1 MTETEVLL
9 KTHKFLKNTRLW
21 NHSVVRLFTDAHSTL
36 LPYKA
41 LNPFQRFTLNMGEF
55 VLHPDL
61 VGQLGDGETIF
72 AVEGKGE
79 TDLLKGIAQAEM
91 YQLGFHCAFIAADAD
106 ALGTRLVEY
115 ARDKEIGVILV
126 SDEARLIE
134 LPKIRMPLRDNFH
147 FVARQLESTI
157 QIGVKNVFTYNI
169 PTHYLVWAVVL
180 EPKQEYSVNN
190 LPNQLLNYPI
200 PSDWRSALRGA
211 EKLGLVKISGRTVQ
225 LSQLGEAAKAI
236 LQTDLQD
243 WTEVHQ
249 IVGARGTG
257 IPLVQVK
264 PQAAA
269 ILRILLL
276 QDPLVQL
283 MIEGLKLASNNSA
296 TFAELAIICD
306 KLDPARTQIFFLKP
320 ESVEMLMDSKGRIS
334 WNLATGQDY
343 RSTTFYQYK
352 SVLIH
357 AGILNRTKLGGVTAM
372 NYEPS
377 RDIWELL

>member
-36 LPYKA
+36 LPHSS
-41 LNPFQRFTLNMGEF
+41 LNPFQRFTLNMGDF

-72 AVEGKGE
+72 ALEGKGE

-91 YQLGFHCAFIAADAD
+91 YQLGFHCSFIAADAD

-115 ARDKEIGVILV
+115 ARDKEIGVIAV
-126 SDEARLIE
+126 SDDVHLLE

-147 FVARQLESTI
+147 FIARQLESII
-157 QIGVKNVFTYNI
+157 QLGSQNVFQYNI
-169 PTHYLVWAVVL
+169 PTHYLVWVIAL
-180 EPKQEYSVNN
+180 KPKKEYSMDN
-190 LPNQLLNYPI
+190 LCENLGSYPI
-200 PSDWRSALRGA
+200 PTNWRSALRGA
-211 EKLGLVKISGRTVQ
+211 QKLGLVNISGKTVC
-225 LSQLGEAAKAI
+225 LSPIGEAAKAI
-236 LQTDLQD
+236 LPTNLQE
-243 WTEVHQ
+243 WMEIHQ

-257 IPLVQVK
+257 IPLVQIR

-276 QDPLVQL
+276 QDPLVKL
-283 MIEGLKLASNNSA
+283 MIEGLKSAPNNST
-296 TFAELAIICD
+296 TFNQLAIVCSQ
-306 KLDPARTQIFFLKP
+306 LDPARTQVFFLKP
-320 ESVEMLMDSKGRIS
+320 ESVEKLMDKKGRID
-334 WNLATGQDY
+334 WNLAEPKDY

-352 SVLIH
+352 SILKH
-357 AGILNRTKLGGVTAM
+357 AGILNWTKLGGATSM
-372 NYEPS
+372 NYDPS
-377 RDIWELL
+377 RDIWELH